1 MVHRTTNLGTPSP
14 FFMLLFLLPL
24 RSRRGPGTPPVVRPR
39 PRPAPSPQ
47 GQEARKEPPGA
58 MDGAVMEGPLFL
70 QSQRFG
76 TKVVGGRGCG
86 TPSDLGVDCR
96 AQRERGEA
104 AGWSAGRELESPMT
118 FPRS

>member
-1 MVHRTTNLGTPSP
+1 MGRGLKVGHRPTYLGTPSP
-14 FFMLLFLLPL
+14 FFLLLSLLP
-24 RSRRGPGTPPVVRPR
+24 RRGPRRREGGTPPGARPR

-76 TKVVGGRGCG
+76 TKVVGGRSCG
-86 TPSDLGVDCR
+86 TP
-96 AQRERGEA
+96 
-104 AGWSAGRELESPMT
+104 
-118 FPRS
+118 